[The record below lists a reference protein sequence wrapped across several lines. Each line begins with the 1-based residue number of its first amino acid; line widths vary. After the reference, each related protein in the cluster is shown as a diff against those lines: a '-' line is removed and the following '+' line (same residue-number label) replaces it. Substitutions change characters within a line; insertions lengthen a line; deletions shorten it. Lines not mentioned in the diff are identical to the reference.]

1 MVSTY
6 HQKMTSRPQPAMEQ
20 RLEKRFELL
29 MTKDESQMLAALAI
43 HDGISKGNVLRN
55 ALRTLARRKKVYG
68 S

>member
-6 HQKMTSRPQPAMEQ
+6 NQKMTPRPQPLVEQ

-29 MTKDESQMLAALAI
+29 MTKNESEMLAALAS

-55 ALRTLARRKKVYG
+55 ALRTLARRKKVYVG
-68 S
+68 